1 MQNYIKSLLKKK
13 PTIENAVSTVAQL
26 GGYQGKGSEKPPGFE
41 VIKRGLICL
50 GYMVRGYQIGVNESP
65 SMKEFSQPFIQF
77 NLDTSPLPGIQIS
90 RLTCPEILTG

>member
-1 MQNYIKSLLKKK
+1 M
-13 PTIENAVSTVAQL
+13 IENAVSTVAQL

-50 GYMVRGYQIGVNESP
+50 EYMVRGYQIGVNESP

-77 NLDTSPLPGIQIS
+77 NLDTYPLPGIQIAVES
-90 RLTCPEILTG
+90 CPVKLMG